1 MNIRKQLELLADS
14 QFHDFNAKLIPNI
27 NKDTVLGVKTPQL
40 KKLAKELIKSGEYQ
54 NFLRTLPH
62 DCFEE
67 NQLHAFI
74 ISEIKDFDMAVLQLE
89 HFLPY
94 IDNWATCDQLVMK
107 AAAKAPEKM
116 LGRIDVWLQSENTY
130 TVRFAI
136 GFLMRYFL
144 DARFDEKYLEKV
156 ADIEGDEYYV
166 NMMSAWYF
174 ATALANGMDV
184 KTLSSIIGHVSSQ
197 TTLDIYLHSTHEMQ
211 RQAATKIEQGIG
223 KNDGVSAE
231 DKETPDQDTN
241 EPCRRKFEAAQGK
254 IRRAGTGC
262 ITKINDNLYEGRYSP
277 RGADGKRISK
287 NIYVKTRE
295 ECERLLAEMIPKVK
309 AEIAEAKAMLKA
321 SQSA

>member
-14 QFHDFNAKLIPNI
+14 QFRDFNAKLIPNI

-54 NFLRTLPH
+54 NFLSILPH

-94 IDNWATCDQLVMK
+94 IDNWATCDQLVIK
-107 AAAKAPEKM
+107 AVAKAPEKM

-156 ADIEGDEYYV
+156 AGIESDEYYV

-174 ATALANGMDV
+174 ATALA
-184 KTLSSIIGHVSSQ
+184 KQYSRTLPYFKNNSLSVWVHNKSIQKARESRRIP
-197 TTLDIYLHSTHEMQ
+197 
-211 RQAATKIEQGIG
+211 
-223 KNDGVSAE
+223 E
-231 DKETPDQDTN
+231 D
-241 EPCRRKFEAAQGK
+241 RKLELK
-254 IRRAGTGC
+254 KMIR
-262 ITKINDNLYEGRYSP
+262 KP
-277 RGADGKRISK
+277 
-287 NIYVKTRE
+287 
-295 ECERLLAEMIPKVK
+295 
-309 AEIAEAKAMLKA
+309 
-321 SQSA
+321 